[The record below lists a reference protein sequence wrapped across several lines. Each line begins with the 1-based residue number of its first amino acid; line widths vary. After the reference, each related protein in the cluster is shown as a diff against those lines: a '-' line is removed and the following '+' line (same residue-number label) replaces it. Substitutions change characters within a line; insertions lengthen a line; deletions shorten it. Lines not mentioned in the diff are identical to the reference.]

1 MASAQN
7 FGITA
12 GSLVSN
18 ILVFQ
23 FKIGLEGVLRGVGI
37 FIAVF
42 TAVFFFKAEEA
53 KEKEVERSNEDEKSK
68 SKIKGQGQG
77 GESWEDM
84 FKMFFHI
91 MRSPSLLLFSFF
103 VLFHRLPFGPIDFTF
118 KYRLVQMGVST
129 KELSGLVSIASLI
142 CLALPLFTAHLLKNK
157 NELIVFLLVIL
168 IKYLENFAS
177 LYLLSSGSFS
187 WIFVFLLLLFQ
198 HLFFNASYI
207 LVSSITSKI
216 ANKVKG
222 YEATSLAF
230 FASLMNL
237 AKRIAEIA
245 SIKGGGRVEGVVLGW
260 VGGVILFMGVGRK
273 LARDLKVKEM

>member
-1 MASAQN
+1 MA
-7 FGITA
+7 
-12 GSLVSN
+12 SN

-23 FKIGLEGVLRGVGI
+23 FKIGLEGVLKGVGI
-37 FIAVF
+37 AIAVF
-42 TAVFFFKAEEA
+42 NIIFFFQAEEV
-53 KEKEVERSNEDEKSK
+53 KEKEIEKSDEDSK
-68 SKIKGQGQG
+68 SKRKIIGQG

-103 VLFHRLPFGPIDFTF
+103 VLFHRLPFGPIDFTY
-118 KYRLVQMGVST
+118 KYRLVQMGIST
-129 KELSGLVSIASLI
+129 KELSGLVSVASII

-157 NELIVFLLVIL
+157 NELKVFLVIIV

-187 WIFVFLLLLFQ
+187 WIFAFVLLLFQ

-260 VGGVILFMGVGRK
+260 LGGVILFVGVGRK
-273 LARDLKVKEM
+273 LAKDLKVKEM

>member
-7 FGITA
+7 FGITT
-12 GSLVSN
+12 GSLASN

-23 FKIGLEGVLRGVGI
+23 FKIGLEGVLKGVGI

-42 TAVFFFKAEEA
+42 TVIFFFKADEV
-53 KEKEVERSNEDEKSK
+53 KEKEIEKISENDK
-68 SKIKGQGQG
+68 GRKKIIGQG
-77 GESWEDM
+77 GESWKDM

-129 KELSGLVSIASLI
+129 KELSGLVSVASII
-142 CLALPLFTAHLLKNK
+142 CLALPLLTAHLLKNK
-157 NELIVFLLVIL
+157 NELIVFLLIIL

-177 LYLLSSGSFS
+177 LYLLTSGSFS
-187 WIFVFLLLLFQ
+187 WIFVFVLLLFQ

-245 SIKGGGRVEGVVLGW
+245 SIKGGGRAEGVVLGW
-260 VGGVILFMGVGRK
+260 LGGVILFFIIGRK
-273 LARDLKVKEM
+273 LTRDLKVKEM